1 MIYRVALT
9 GSIGMGKSATAQM
22 FRDLGVPVWDADAAV
37 HEIYS
42 PGGPAVE
49 PVRTRFPEA
58 VVDDRVDRD
67 RLSREVVGNDAAIR
81 DLERIVHP
89 LVGEH
94 RNAFFDDLVAAGERL
109 AVVDVPLLFETGGER
124 NVDRV
129 VVVSAP
135 AHMQRERV
143 LARPGMS
150 AQKFEAILARQVA
163 DAEKRARA
171 HHVIDTGVTLE
182 ETRAQVEDLVRE
194 LRALAVARFGG

>member
-1 MIYRVALT
+1 MFRVALT

-42 PGGPAVE
+42 PGGPAVA
-49 PVRTRFPEA
+49 PVAERFPSA
-58 VVDDRVDRD
+58 VVDGRVDRD

-81 DLERIVHP
+81 DLEKIVHP

-94 RNAFFDDLVAAGERL
+94 RARFFDELVRAGETL
-109 AVVDVPLLFETGGER
+109 AIVDVPLLFETGGEK

-143 LARPGMS
+143 LARPGMT
-150 AQKFEAILARQVA
+150 AEKFEAILARQVA
-163 DAEKRARA
+163 DAVKRERA
-171 HHVIDTGVTLE
+171 HHVVDTGVTLD
-182 ETRAQVEDLVRE
+182 ETRAQVTELVE
-194 LRALAVARFGG
+194 HLRALAAERFGG